1 MSVMDWYICIGI
13 IAVAL
18 QLLFLLLAVH
28 NYRYSMSR
36 YKRKRQWYRPKTA
49 LIVPCKGIDTNFS
62 TNIASFYNQQYEDY
76 VLYFVVEDKTDP
88 AYEQLCKVKEKLFA
102 DSQVKEVFILEAS
115 VSQTCSQKL
124 HNLLHC
130 YRQLGEDIEVMAF
143 ADSDACIQPNWLSHI
158 VYPIRRPKCGASSGY
173 RWFIPEKRNLATV
186 ALAALNAKVTQLLGN
201 TSFNQ
206 AWGGSMAIKVD
217 IFEQLGLDKIWA
229 NALSDDLSLSYAV
242 KKAHKKVTFVPAC
255 LVASYEK
262 TSWSKL
268 WEFGRR
274 QFLITRISSPWTWLF
289 GLTSSF
295 FAVLG
300 LWGGLWM
307 SIYAFE
313 NNLEGKWLSIIVPI
327 SFFIIPAIRAIMRQ
341 LTAVRLLS
349 DKDKAKMT
357 TTIIAD
363 VGFFW
368 VWHIL
373 MLVIIASSAFG
384 RTIVWRSI
392 KYKLLSPTE
401 TVIID
406 QK

>member
-1 MSVMDWYICIGI
+1 MDWYFYIEI
-13 IAVAL
+13 IAVVL
-18 QLLFLLLAVH
+18 QILFLFLAVH
-28 NYRYSMSR
+28 NYRYAMSR

-49 LIVPCKGIDTNFS
+49 LIVPCKGIDTNFGK
-62 TNIASFYNQQYEDY
+62 NIASFYNQQYEDY

-88 AYEQLCKVKEKLFA
+88 AYEQLCKIKEKFFA
-102 DSQVKEVFILEAS
+102 DSQAKEVFILEAGK
-115 VSQTCSQKL
+115 SQTCSQKL
-124 HNLLHC
+124 YNLLHC
-130 YRQLGEDIEVMAF
+130 YGQLGEDIEAMAF

-173 RWFIPEKRNLATV
+173 RWFIPEKSNLATI
-186 ALAALNAKVTQLLGN
+186 ALAALNAKVTQLMGN
-201 TSFNQ
+201 TGFNQ

-217 IFEQLGLDKIWA
+217 VFEELGIDKIWT

-255 LVASYEK
+255 LVASYEN
-262 TSWSKL
+262 TSWAKL

-274 QFLITRISSPWTWLF
+274 QFLITRVSSPCTWLF
-289 GLTSSF
+289 GLVSSF

-313 NNLEGKWLSIIVPI
+313 NNLSGKWFSVIVPV
-327 SFFIIPAIRAIMRQ
+327 SFFIFPAIRAIMRQ
-341 LTAVRLLS
+341 LAAVRLLS
-349 DKDKAKMT
+349 NEDKTKMKA
-357 TTIIAD
+357 TIIAD

-373 MLVIIASSAFG
+373 MLLIIVSSAFG

-392 KYKLLSPTE
+392 KYKLLGPTE
-401 TVIID
+401 TIIID

>member
-1 MSVMDWYICIGI
+1 MSLMDCYFYAGI
-13 IAVAL
+13 IAVTL
-18 QLLFLLLAVH
+18 QILFLLLAVH
-28 NYRYSMSR
+28 NYRYAMSR

-49 LIVPCKGIDTNFS
+49 LIVPCKGIDVNFS
-62 TNIASFYNQQYEDY
+62 TNIASFYNLQYEDY

-88 AYEQLCKVKEKLFA
+88 AYDQLCKIKDQLFA
-102 DSQVKEVFILEAS
+102 DSQAKEVFILEAGK
-115 VSQTCSQKL
+115 SQTCSQKL

-130 YRQLGEDIEVMAF
+130 YKHITKDIEVMAF

-173 RWFIPEKRNLATV
+173 RWFIPKKRNLATIG
-186 ALAALNAKVTQLLGN
+186 LSALNAKVTQLLGN

-217 IFEQLGLDKIWA
+217 VFEELGIDKIWA
-229 NALSDDLSLSYAV
+229 KALSDDLSLSYAV

-262 TSWSKL
+262 TSWLKL

-274 QFLITRISSPWTWLF
+274 QFLITRISNPYTWLF
-289 GLTSSF
+289 GLASSF
-295 FAVLG
+295 FAIIG

-307 SIYAFE
+307 STYQFQ
-313 NNLEGKWLSIIVPI
+313 NNLSGKWISLIIPI
-327 SFFIIPAIRAIMRQ
+327 SFFILPATRAIMRQ
-341 LTAVRLLS
+341 ITAFKLLN
-349 DKDKAKMT
+349 DKDRPKMKAVM
-357 TTIIAD
+357 IAD

-368 VWHIL
+368 VWHIFMFL
-373 MLVIIASSAFG
+373 IIASSAIG
-384 RTIVWRSI
+384 RTITWRSI
-392 KYKLLSPTE
+392 KYKLISPTE
-401 TVIID
+401 TIIID